1 MSSLLT
7 GIMHSYNNT
16 PWQNETFLN
25 LTEVF
30 QDYAKGMTLGTE
42 PSEILLVFLYSV
54 VFMISFFGNVSVL
67 LLITLTRKLRN
78 ITNML
83 LSNMAVADLSGKWN
97 FISFHFLDLSMS
109 FFFSVSIYLSCCLS
123 LILLFSCFLNHCLL
137 ASHFFQHVN

>member
-97 FISFHFLDLSMS
+97 FISSLSRLQS
-109 FFFSVSIYLSCCLS
+109 FFLFSVSIYLSYCLS
-123 LILLFSCFLNHCLL
+123 LILLFSSFLNHCLL
-137 ASHFFQHVN
+137 ASLFFQHVN